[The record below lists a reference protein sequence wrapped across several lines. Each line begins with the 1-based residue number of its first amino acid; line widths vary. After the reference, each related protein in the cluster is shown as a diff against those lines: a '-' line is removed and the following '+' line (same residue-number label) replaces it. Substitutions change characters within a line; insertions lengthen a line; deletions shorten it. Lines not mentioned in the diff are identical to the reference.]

1 MMKQKF
7 SLKNNVKNVD
17 CLSLDVKNKLLCSI
31 YTIYT
36 VPLIKVKMER
46 DSLYI
51 LEEEVEVEEEEEG
64 FPAFPACCSS
74 PLYLLA
80 RSGDSIQ
87 ICQYLQ
93 ACDPQ
98 EGNDELFTTFFLK
111 TRPNKDDILARL
123 CSILN
128 TSICYP
134 VATHD
139 KSVSSY
145 KPAIHMEAI
154 MSFLPHFS

>member
-1 MMKQKF
+1 
-7 SLKNNVKNVD
+7 
-17 CLSLDVKNKLLCSI
+17 
-31 YTIYT
+31 
-36 VPLIKVKMER
+36 MER

-51 LEEEVEVEEEEEG
+51 LEEEVEVEEEEEV